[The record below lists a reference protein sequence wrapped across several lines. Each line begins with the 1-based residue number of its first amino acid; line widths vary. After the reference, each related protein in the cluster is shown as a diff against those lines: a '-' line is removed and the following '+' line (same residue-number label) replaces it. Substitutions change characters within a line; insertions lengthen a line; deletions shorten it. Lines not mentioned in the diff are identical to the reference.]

1 MKIIQI
7 FDNGQ
12 LFGESVLDIEESAL
26 IEQFMSGVKTIAA
39 ISLAL
44 NYPTVASVAHSL
56 VNSYKNLLAIAL
68 ATDITF
74 EGAEKAKA
82 YLENPEAFAV
92 AAPVAAES
100 SSAAPA
106 KAEEKEEEKEESDDD
121 MGFGLF
127 D

>member
-7 FDNGQ
+7 FDQGQ

-26 IEQFMSGVKTIAA
+26 LDQFLSGVKTIAA

-44 NYPTVASVAHSL
+44 NYPTLPSVMHSL
-56 VNSYKNLLAIAL
+56 VNSYKNLLAVAL
-68 ATDITF
+68 ATEITF

-92 AAPVAAES
+92 AA
-100 SSAAPA
+100 APA
-106 KAEEKEEEKEESDDD
+106 AAAASADAPKAEEKKEEEAEESDDD
-121 MGFGLF
+121 MG
-127 D
+127 

>member
-7 FDNGQ
+7 FDQGQ
-12 LFGESVLDIEESAL
+12 LFGENVLDIEESAL
-26 IEQFMSGVKTIAA
+26 LEQFMSGVKTVAA

-44 NYPTVASVAHSL
+44 NYPTLPSVMHSL
-56 VNSYKNLLAIAL
+56 VNSHKNLLAVAL

-92 AAPVAAES
+92 AA
-100 SSAAPA
+100 APA
-106 KAEEKEEEKEESDDD
+106 AAAAASADAPKAEEKKEEEEESDDD
-121 MGFGLF
+121 MG
-127 D
+127 

>member
-7 FDNGQ
+7 FDQGQ
-12 LFGESVLDIEESAL
+12 LFGENVLDIEESAL
-26 IEQFMSGVKTIAA
+26 LEQFMSGVKTVAA

-44 NYPTVASVAHSL
+44 NYPTLPSVMHSL
-56 VNSYKNLLAIAL
+56 VNSYKNLLAVAL

-92 AAPVAAES
+92 AA
-100 SSAAPA
+100 APA
-106 KAEEKEEEKEESDDD
+106 AAAAASADAPKAEEKKEEEEESDDD
-121 MGFGLF
+121 MG
-127 D
+127 

>member
-7 FDNGQ
+7 FSEGQ
-12 LFGESVLDIEESAL
+12 LFPESVLNVSEDELLEK
-26 IEQFMSGVKTIAA
+26 FMSGVKTIAS
-39 ISLAL
+39 ISLAI
-44 NYPTVASVAHSL
+44 NYPTLASVTHSL

-92 AAPVAAES
+92 AAPAA
-100 SSAAPA
+100 ADAPA
-106 KAEEKEEEKEESDDD
+106 AEEKKEEAAKDEDESDDD
-121 MGFGLF
+121 SKLS
-127 D
+127 